1 MSNQRI
7 EAVYER
13 GTFRPIVPLVTLF
26 REGQHVQLIV
36 ESAAGAQAYLDLA
49 TQVFEGLSDE
59 DVAAIETM
67 ARRRSGFF
75 AAGERSTGDVS

>member
-13 GTFRPIVPLVTLF
+13 GTFRPVVPLPALL

-36 ESAAGAQAYLDLA
+36 EPTVEAQAQSYLDLA

-59 DVAAIETM
+59 DVAAIEAM
-67 ARRRSGFF
+67 ARRIRG
-75 AAGERSTGDVS
+75 G